1 MASETEIANRALQ
14 RLGAARITAL
24 DDTSSKNARACNVA
38 YAPLRDALL
47 RAHPWSFA
55 IARAALAADTDV
67 PVGDDAPALQY
78 TWPTDALRILLPKDH
93 TLDWIIEGRKIL
105 TGWGAP
111 LYIRYIAKITDP
123 NTMDPLFR
131 EALACWMAVEMC
143 EEITQSNTKKAAL
156 KDDYEMIIAEARRT
170 NAIEK
175 PAVTSP
181 DGSWDY
187 ERL

>member
-24 DDTSSKNARACNVA
+24 DDNSTKNGRACSVA

-47 RAHPWSFA
+47 RTHPWSFA
-55 IARAALAADTDV
+55 IKRAALAADSGA
-67 PVGDDAPALQY
+67 PVGDNAPALQY

-105 TGWGAP
+105 TDWRAP
-111 LYIRYIAKITDP
+111 LHIRYVSRVTDP
-123 NTMDPLFR
+123 NTMDPIFR
-131 EALACWMAVEMC
+131 EALACWMAVELC
-143 EEITQSNTKKAAL
+143 EEITQSNSKKDRL
-156 KDDYEMIIAEARRT
+156 KDDYDKIIAEARRT

-181 DGSWDY
+181 DGSWDF
-187 ERL
+187 ERI

>member
-1 MASETEIANRALQ
+1 MASETGIANRALQ
-14 RLGAARITAL
+14 RLGATRITAL
-24 DDTSSKNARACNVA
+24 DDASTKNGRACNVA
-38 YAPLRDALL
+38 YEPLRDALL
-47 RAHPWSFA
+47 RMHPWSFA
-55 IARAALAADTDV
+55 ITRAALAADSAA
-67 PVGDDAPALQY
+67 PVGDDAPAYQY

-105 TGWGAP
+105 TDWDAP

-131 EALACWMAVEMC
+131 EALSALMAAELC
-143 EEITQSNTKKAAL
+143 DEITQSNPKKDRL
-156 KDDYEMIIAEARRT
+156 KDDFDRVIAEARRT

-175 PAVTSP
+175 PAVGSP

-187 ERL
+187 ERD